1 MVEDV
6 KERFNLDE
14 VVEKAADAV
23 KEAKEKFSFD
33 EVVDAAV
40 EDVIPDDE
48 PKNE

>member
-1 MVEDV
+1 
-6 KERFNLDE
+6 
-14 VVEKAADAV
+14 V